1 MCGFC
6 GDDNTKLWKRGFPG
20 AGDKKNTERGP
31 LAICRLMIAPLP
43 SKLLKKV
50 IIKISKNTSFFLTK
64 KVYIMLQI
72 KKKGQA
78 T

>member
-1 MCGFC
+1 VVFVVTTTPSFGSEGFQ
-6 GDDNTKLWKRGFPG
+6 GLVIKN
-20 AGDKKNTERGP
+20 NTERGP

-43 SKLLKKV
+43 SKLLKNV
-50 IIKISKNTSFFLTK
+50 IIKISKKTSFFLTK